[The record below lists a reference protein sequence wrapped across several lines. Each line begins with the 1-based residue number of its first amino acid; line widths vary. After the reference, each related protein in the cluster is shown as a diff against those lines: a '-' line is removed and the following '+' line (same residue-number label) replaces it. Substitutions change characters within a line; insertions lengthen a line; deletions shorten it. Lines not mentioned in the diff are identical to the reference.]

1 MSLRR
6 QEEPTAEQQC
16 RPGEGS
22 DAGLAA
28 ETLPSASLVFAV
40 LIATMLGFGA
50 SMAYSHHVAS
60 SLDENAES
68 IATDAAPAIEHLSAA
83 RGDLLRIQL
92 AAVSA
97 LRRLNEGT
105 SLDRAPFA
113 DALSRLHRELD
124 AYGALPFYPDE
135 RQHYLELDEAA
146 RSVDL
151 RLSDVLGHLERGEGN
166 NAVTA
171 LRNGLVPAASRA
183 DAAIDFLISFNA
195 QQQHR
200 LGVEI
205 PALRRHAERVGYCLA
220 AITAG
225 FGLLLMVLVTRAI
238 RRYTNHIQ
246 AQNRLAEAH
255 AREVA
260 AFGSKLES
268 LIAASVKISGTITA
282 ADETQRV
289 FQTIADEARSIVNAR
304 YCAVGCGGA
313 PGRPFDVWVTSGM
326 PESAAKALGRPPKP
340 EGLLGAVIRDGHLIR
355 LANLTDH
362 PAFRGFPPHHPPMG
376 PFLGV
381 PIVHDGRNV
390 GNLYLSRAEGAA
402 AFSEEDERV
411 AELLAGYV
419 GVSISNS
426 RLYTHAVA
434 ATRARED
441 LLATV
446 SHDLKNPLSNI
457 LISAHLLRR
466 QAPKSEA
473 LAVVERIERAAERM
487 TRLIG
492 DLLDAAKI
500 EAGVLR
506 TAPRPENAASLVDSV
521 VEMLGPIAADKSS
534 ELRSQGPPSPVAVLC
549 ERDLILRVLSNLVG
563 NAIKFSPS
571 GGSVFVVAKERTG
584 QVQFS
589 VKDSGPGIP
598 DEHLPHIFDRYW
610 QQKDNDRRG
619 SGLGLYIAKGIVEA
633 HGGRI
638 WIETA
643 PGQGTAIH
651 FSLPIAEQSAHPAGP

>member
-1 MSLRR
+1 MSIRGRDEPRGER
-6 QEEPTAEQQC
+6 QRSGSE
-16 RPGEGS
+16 RS

-28 ETLPSASLVFAV
+28 ERLPSASLVFAV

-50 SMAYSHHVAS
+50 AMAYSHHVAS
-60 SLDENAES
+60 DLDDNAES
-68 IATDAAPAIEHLSAA
+68 IAVDASPAIEHLSAA
-83 RGDLLRIQL
+83 RGELLRIQL
-92 AAVSA
+92 AANSA
-97 LRRLNEGT
+97 IRRFTEGAP
-105 SLDRAPFA
+105 LERAPF
-113 DALSRLHRELD
+113 DESLSRLHGEVA
-124 AYGALPFYPDE
+124 AYAALPFYPEE
-135 RQHYLELDEAA
+135 RLHYLELDQAA
-146 RSVDL
+146 RSMDSRV
-151 RLSDVLGHLERGEGN
+151 SDFLGYLERRERDK
-166 NAVTA
+166 AVIA
-171 LRNGLVPAASRA
+171 LQSELAPAAART
-183 DAAIDFLISFNA
+183 DTAIDFLVNFNA

-200 LGVEI
+200 LAVEI
-205 PALRRHAERVGYCLA
+205 PALRRHAERIGYCLA
-220 AITAG
+220 AVTAAS
-225 FGLLLMVLVTRAI
+225 GLLLMVLVTRAI
-238 RRYTNHIQ
+238 RRYTKHIQ
-246 AQNRLAEAH
+246 AQNRLVEER
-255 AREVA
+255 ARQVA

-268 LIAASVKISGTITA
+268 LIAASVKISGTITEA
-282 ADETQRV
+282 GETQRV
-289 FQTIADEARSIVNAR
+289 FQTIADQARSIMNAQ

-313 PGRPFDVWVTSGM
+313 PGRPFDPWVASGM
-326 PESAAKALGRPPKP
+326 PEGAAKALGRPPRP
-340 EGLLGAVIRDGHLIR
+340 EGLLGAVIREGHLIR
-355 LANLTDH
+355 LAKLTDH
-362 PAFRGFPPHHPPMG
+362 PAFRGLPPDHPRMG

-390 GNLYLSRAEGAA
+390 GNLYLSRSEGAS

-419 GVSISNS
+419 GVSIRNS
-426 RLYTHAVA
+426 RLYTQALA

-457 LISAHLLRR
+457 LISVHLLRR
-466 QAPKSEA
+466 QGAEA
-473 LAVVERIERAAERM
+473 GASAILERIDRAAERM

-506 TAPRPENAASLVDSV
+506 TAPRPENAASLVDSA
-521 VEMLGPIAADKSS
+521 VEMLGPIAADKSIQ
-534 ELRSQGPPSPVAVLC
+534 LRPQLPPSPLAVLC
-549 ERDLILRVLSNLVG
+549 ERDLILRVLSNLVS

-571 GGSVFVVAKERTG
+571 GASVFVVAKERGG

-643 PGQGTAIH
+643 PRQGTAIH
-651 FSLPIAEQSAHPAGP
+651 FTLPIAEQSAHPTGP